1 MNRFFENIQKT
12 IENIPENLKQNYI
25 NYEVSKLFKLVNS
38 NYVNTFLN
46 YFFRP
51 CIYAVSLIIL
61 GSCGGGGGGGGGN
74 SSCSEFLL
82 PQSQNK

>member
-1 MNRFFENIQKT
+1 MDKNLFLVSIFVVRESFLFFFSFIKKYKKT
-12 IENIPENLKQNYI
+12 NNKNKNL
-25 NYEVSKLFKLVNS
+25 FHF
-38 NYVNTFLN
+38 TFLN

-51 CIYAVSLIIL
+51 CIYAVGLIIL